1 MAVTKFFFNAR
12 LKTMMLLAAVAGGV
26 IALRLVDIQVLR
38 HNTYLQM
45 AERNRTQ
52 VLYQTAPRGRVFTAD
67 GIAVA
72 SNAPSALRTRKAI
85 FRASKDRSACSK

>member
-38 HNTYLQM
+38 HNAYLQM

-72 SNAPSALRTRKAI
+72 SNAPSFSLYYLGMGN
-85 FRASKDRSACSK
+85 KDAAYL